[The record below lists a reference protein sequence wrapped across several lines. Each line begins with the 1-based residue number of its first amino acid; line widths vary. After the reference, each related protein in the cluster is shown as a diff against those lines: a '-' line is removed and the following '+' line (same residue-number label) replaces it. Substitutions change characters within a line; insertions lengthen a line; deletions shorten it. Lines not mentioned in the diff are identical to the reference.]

1 MLQID
6 RATVELTP
14 DSAFRDTGSTR
25 PEIAFDRPDWP
36 QIGTGTAV
44 PHDAVFDPQSECPER
59 MRYYVA
65 RCY

>member
-25 PEIAFDRPDWP
+25 PEIAFNRPDWP
-36 QIGTGTAV
+36 QTWTGTAV
-44 PHDAVFDPQSECPER
+44 PHDAVFDP
-59 MRYYVA
+59 
-65 RCY
+65 